1 MWTDKEILT
10 EGFTRAVTIHGD
22 MLRLREVERIQ
33 VDYCLLTTD

>member
-1 MWTDKEILT
+1 MVVTSGAGRFI
-10 EGFTRAVTIHGD
+10 RAVTINGD